1 MVSGN
6 LVIDECMSAWKGAEK
21 YECIFALPHKTKI
34 MRKPQG
40 IGAELKSLADGESG
54 ILVNLEFMEGRDAQ
68 ALKEFCDVYP
78 SSIALTLRA
87 VRHYF
92 GTGITLH
99 ADSAF
104 SSVATAKALRS
115 RGIHFM
121 GCVKTAC
128 RMFPKRFFQEWSN
141 DDDLIRGSHKTLK
154 TTITLED
161 GVTMEP
167 IFAVGWK
174 DKTTK
179 TIVCTRGLT
188 SVMGNPSMRHR
199 RRIVETDYGHENDR
213 YDLHI
218 PRPQAIEMFFSCFS
232 NIDVHD
238 HYRQG
243 SLALERNWNTKT
255 WWHRLFATLFGMVCT
270 DAFLAYRLETR
281 NRQMGG
287 EVGLNCYKDFL
298 HRLAYQLIYN
308 GGVQRRLR
316 RRNAAAFDDGEEP
329 PQVTST
335 LYKKSVQLKFLIILV
350 ISPRIIACF
359 LSESCLHT
367 LDWR

>member
-1 MVSGN
+1 
-6 LVIDECMSAWKGAEK
+6 
-21 YECIFALPHKTKI
+21 

-54 ILVNLEFMEGRDAQ
+54 ILLNLEFMEGRDAQ

-128 RMFPKRFFQEWSN
+128 KMFPKRFFQEWSN
-141 DDDLIRGSHKTLK
+141 DEDLIRGSHK
-154 TTITLED
+154 
-161 GVTMEP
+161 
-167 IFAVGWK
+167 
-174 DKTTK
+174 
-179 TIVCTRGLT
+179 
-188 SVMGNPSMRHR
+188 
-199 RRIVETDYGHENDR
+199 TDYGHENDR
-213 YDLHI
+213 YDLNI

-298 HRLAYQLIYN
+298 HRLAYQLIHN

-316 RRNAAAFDDGEEP
+316 RRNAAAVDDGEEP

-335 LYKKSVQLKFLIILV
+335 LYKKTMQHKFLIIPA

-359 LSESCLHT
+359 HSESFLHM

>member
-6 LVIDECMSAWKGAEK
+6 LVIDECMLAWKGAEK

-68 ALKEFCDVYP
+68 ALKEFCDVYQ

-174 DKTTK
+174 DKTTE

-188 SVMGNPSMRHR
+188 SVMDNPSMRHR

-255 WWHRLFATLFGMVCT
+255 WWHRLFATLFGMVRT

-287 EVGLNCYKDFL
+287 EVGLNSYKYFL
-298 HRLAYQLIYN
+298 HRLAYQLIHN

-350 ISPRIIACF
+350 ISRRIIAYL

>member
-1 MVSGN
+1 
-6 LVIDECMSAWKGAEK
+6 MSAWKGAEK

-54 ILVNLEFMEGRDAQ
+54 ILLNLEFMEGKDAQ
-68 ALKEFCDVYP
+68 NLKEYCDIYP
-78 SSIALTLRA
+78 SSIALTLRI
-87 VRHYF
+87 VKHYF
-92 GTGITLH
+92 GSGITLH

-115 RGIHFM
+115 RGVHFM

-128 RMFPKRFFQEWSN
+128 KAFPKSFFQQWSN
-141 DDDLIRGSHKTLK
+141 DDNVLRGSHKTLK
-154 TTITLED
+154 STITLED
-161 GVTMEP
+161 NVTVENV
-167 IFAVGWK
+167 FAVGWK

-179 TIVCTRGLT
+179 QIICTRGLT
-188 SVMGNPSMRHR
+188 SVMGNPSVRHR
-199 RRIVETDYGHENDR
+199 RRLVETDWGHENDR

-243 SLALERNWNTKT
+243 SLALEKNWNTKT

-287 EVGLNCYKDFL
+287 EVGLLCYKDFL
-298 HRLAYQLIYN
+298 HRLAYQLIHN

-316 RRNAAAFDDGEEP
+316 RRNADAINNDDEP
-329 PQVTST
+329 PQV
-335 LYKKSVQLKFLIILV
+335 YFV
-350 ISPRIIACF
+350 IAVKCHLF
-359 LSESCLHT
+359 Y
-367 LDWR
+367 